1 MSFSFNGKNSADFGI
16 INVNTDSGMLEE
28 NFISERELNEIT
40 TRFSEKP
47 YFQYIKK
54 QPISFDLNF
63 AFESVWDS
71 TLIRQIVNWLN
82 VDYYKEFYFI
92 DDNLEKRIYY
102 AIPIDD
108 IKIIH
113 NALRQGYLSL
123 NFRCNSPYC
132 YSDFITT
139 EIYDLSLNTS
149 IGTDIEITNSG
160 DVNIK
165 PQIWIEKISDDN
177 GDIIITNTNTNQ
189 QSIFKTMARAR
200 NILTFTG
207 IVSEGDT
214 FSIGS
219 NTYELDWNN
228 SITEGNILVDLFYNA
243 VPASNELL
251 FTGNIS
257 DGETVQIGNY
267 IYEFDTNNIITQ
279 GHIKVDVS
287 TGLTPEIVIPLL
299 TDVIN
304 NNVNEIVN
312 ADGVIQE
319 DYKVVYIYAK
329 IPGIIGNSITISTNC
344 INASWYNNTLIN
356 GEDPEIDSVLTVLSD
371 TINNKVGELVTTTPD
386 LVNNKISFV
395 SKTYGETSNT
405 ISTNTTCLN
414 ADFDSTTLLNG
425 ATGLIADENVY
436 IDCEKEFIE
445 SDLSE
450 TYRYDAFNDN
460 YLELVV
466 NEVID
471 EENIETNTLNI
482 KGKCKIKF
490 KYQYKYLQNE

>member
-139 EIYDLSLNTS
+139 EIYDLSLNTD
-149 IGTDIEITNSG
+149 IGTDIETTNSG

-165 PQIWIEKISDDN
+165 PQIWIEKINDDN

-189 QSIFKTMARAR
+189 QSIFKTMAKAK
-200 NILTFTG
+200 NILTFPG
-207 IVSEGDT
+207 DASEGDT

-219 NTYELDWNN
+219 NVYELDWNN
-228 SITEGNILVDLFYNA
+228 SITEGNILVDLNGID
-243 VPASNELL
+243 P
-251 FTGNIS
+251 TI
-257 DGETVQIGNY
+257 D
-267 IYEFDTNNIITQ
+267 
-279 GHIKVDVS
+279 
-287 TGLTPEIVIPLL
+287 
-299 TDVIN
+299 
-304 NNVNEIVN
+304 NV
-312 ADGVIQE
+312 
-319 DYKVVYIYAK
+319 
-329 IPGIIGNSITISTNC
+329 ITI
-344 INASWYNNTLIN
+344 
-356 GEDPEIDSVLTVLSD
+356 LSD
-371 TINNKVGELVTTTPD
+371 VINNKVGELITTTPD
-386 LVNNKISFV
+386 LVNNKLNFV
-395 SKTYGETSNT
+395 SKTYGETSNS
-405 ISTNTTCLN
+405 ISTNTTCVN
-414 ADFDSTTLLNG
+414 ADFDSSTLLNG

-460 YLELVV
+460 YLEL
-466 NEVID
+466 ILD
-471 EENIETNTLNI
+471 EDNLNVNTLNI

>member
-139 EIYDLSLNTS
+139 EIYDLSLNTD

-189 QSIFKTMARAR
+189 QFIFKTMARAR

-219 NTYELDWNN
+219 NVYELDWNN
-228 SITEGNILVDLFYNA
+228 SITEGNILVDLNGID
-243 VPASNELL
+243 P
-251 FTGNIS
+251 TI
-257 DGETVQIGNY
+257 D
-267 IYEFDTNNIITQ
+267 
-279 GHIKVDVS
+279 
-287 TGLTPEIVIPLL
+287 
-299 TDVIN
+299 
-304 NNVNEIVN
+304 NV
-312 ADGVIQE
+312 
-319 DYKVVYIYAK
+319 
-329 IPGIIGNSITISTNC
+329 ITI
-344 INASWYNNTLIN
+344 
-356 GEDPEIDSVLTVLSD
+356 LSN

-395 SKTYGETSNT
+395 SKTYGESSNS

-425 ATGLIADENVY
+425 VTGLIADENVY

-460 YLELVV
+460 YLELIV
-466 NEVID
+466 NETID

-482 KGKCKIKF
+482 KGRCKIKF

>member
-113 NALRQGYLSL
+113 NALKQGYLSL

-139 EIYDLSLNTS
+139 AIYDLSLNTS

-219 NTYELDWNN
+219 NVYELDWNN
-228 SITEGNILVDLFYNA
+228 SITEGNILVDLNGID
-243 VPASNELL
+243 P
-251 FTGNIS
+251 TI
-257 DGETVQIGNY
+257 D
-267 IYEFDTNNIITQ
+267 
-279 GHIKVDVS
+279 
-287 TGLTPEIVIPLL
+287 
-299 TDVIN
+299 
-304 NNVNEIVN
+304 NV
-312 ADGVIQE
+312 
-319 DYKVVYIYAK
+319 
-329 IPGIIGNSITISTNC
+329 ITI
-344 INASWYNNTLIN
+344 
-356 GEDPEIDSVLTVLSD
+356 LSN

-466 NEVID
+466 NEIID